1 MINSENFKNSGAF
14 VKHLEERI
22 NAELKFAE
30 KLCGFHKENAGAWQE
45 LIQKADKLVADA
57 AAAGNL
63 DQISSAVD
71 EAEKMLAPI
80 AKFAKNYSIY
90 CVGHAHI
97 DMNWMWPWQDTVATT
112 IDSFS
117 TVIKLMKEFP
127 EFKFSQSQASVYAI
141 VEKYNPE
148 LLAQIAKRVK
158 EGRWEVTASHWV
170 EGDKNLSGDESL
182 CRHLLYTRRYMK
194 KLFNLKPED
203 VEIDWAP
210 DTFGHASTMPSYLV
224 KGGVKYVYLHR
235 PGELGPKRPLAFW
248 WKAPDGAKVLVRND
262 SAQGYNGA
270 VNPGIIDPLCNFF
283 TETGLP
289 YVMFVYGV
297 GDHGGGP
304 TRRDIM
310 RAIDMDSWPIFP
322 NVKFSTSREFFK
334 RLEKDA
340 SWLPILECE
349 LNFELAGCYT
359 TQTLIKKCNRF
370 SENRINDAENVAA
383 LLSKISGFKYDAA
396 EFEECWRDT
405 LFSQFHD
412 ILPGSG
418 VHDTRT
424 YTHGLFQ
431 KTMASVLSEKTKAL
445 RQFASKIDTTFA
457 GFPEEPELPAG
468 HIPAA
473 MGAGV
478 GFLATQLQVTHA
490 EQSVGYGPRPFLI
503 FNTQA
508 CERNEIAEVTV
519 WDNTSGRS
527 HAEFAKLPFS
537 VVAPDKTVIKPQL
550 LTSGGYWGHN
560 YAKFAFPVEIP
571 GNGYAVYTIVE
582 KETDKKLEN
591 KVWQLGKRHTCF
603 YSRVERQSEGL
614 ENEFTR
620 MEINMTTGGIMKLID
635 KRSGRSLIDSENSS
649 LLEYGVE
656 RPHGMTAWI
665 VEHTGG
671 YENPQVISIERTI
684 EGPYINAVKVR
695 MKIHESD
702 FNMIYEMRADDPKV
716 YIRISGTWFQRGTPE
731 TGIPVL
737 RFAVPFTM
745 QNIKARYEVPFGA
758 IDRECNKGEEVPALQ
773 WAQVTGDA
781 GKEKEGCLLLNDS
794 KYGFSL
800 EGNKLAVTLIRSS
813 YDPDILPEIGN
824 HEINLAL
831 MPFEGDL
838 KIADAVNKGRNFNH
852 PLLITGTDVHKGPR
866 PAVSEIVSVKSSAVT
881 LSAVKKAE
889 NDGAMILRFYNTLS
903 GRTEV
908 SVAFNSKFLGK
919 VKKAVETDII
929 ERPLENSSVK
939 VSGDTAKFAI
949 AGKSIAT
956 IAVYF

>member
-1 MINSENFKNSGAF
+1 MKNAVSFRNSEAEIR
-14 VKHLEERI
+14 HLEERI

-30 KLCGFHKENAGAWQE
+30 KLCGFHKENAEAWQG
-45 LIQKADKLVADA
+45 LIRKADKIVSDA
-57 AAAGNL
+57 AATGDL
-63 DQISSAVD
+63 EKISAAVS
-71 EAEKMLAPI
+71 EAEKILEPV

-117 TVIKLMKEFP
+117 TVLKLMKEFP
-127 EFKFSQSQASVYAI
+127 GFKFSQSQASVYAI
-141 VEKYNPE
+141 LEKYNPE
-148 LLAQIAKRVK
+148 LLGQIARRVK

-194 KLFNLKPED
+194 KLFGLKPGD

-210 DTFGHASTMPSYLV
+210 DTFGHAATMPSYLV

-262 SAQGYNGA
+262 SGQGYNGA

-304 TRRDIM
+304 TRRDLM

-322 NVKFSTSREFFK
+322 KVVFSTSREFFK

-340 SWLPILECE
+340 SWLPILDCE

-370 SENRINDAENVAA
+370 SENRINDAENAAA
-383 LLSKISGFKYDAA
+383 LLSKISGFKYNAA

-431 KTMASVLSEKTKAL
+431 KTMASILSEKTKAL

-457 GFPEEPELPAG
+457 GLPEEPEVPAS
-468 HIPAA
+468 HVPAA

-478 GFLATQLQVTHA
+478 GFLATQLQVSHA

-508 CERNEIAEVTV
+508 YARNEIAEVTV
-519 WDNTSGRS
+519 WDNTSGRG

-537 VVAPDKTVIKPQL
+537 VVAPDKKTFKPQL
-550 LTSGGYWGHN
+550 ITSGAYWGHN

-582 KETDKKLEN
+582 KETDKKVEA
-591 KVWQLGKRHTCF
+591 KVWQLGRRHTCF
-603 YSRVERQSEGL
+603 YSRVERQCEGL

-620 MEINMTTGGIMKLID
+620 MEINMVTGGIEKLTD
-635 KRSGRSLIDSENSS
+635 KRSKKDLIVSKNSS

-671 YENPQVISIERTI
+671 YENPKVLSIERIT
-684 EGPYINAVKVR
+684 EGPYINAVKVK
-695 MKIHESD
+695 MKIHESE
-702 FNMIYEMRADDPKV
+702 FSMVYEMRADDPKV
-716 YIRISGTWFQRGTPE
+716 YIRINGTWFQRGTQE
-731 TGIPVL
+731 AGIPVL

-745 QNIKARYEVPFGA
+745 KNIKARYEIPFGA
-758 IDRECNKGEEVPALQ
+758 VDRECNNGEEVPGLQ
-773 WAQVTGDA
+773 WAQVAGDSD
-781 GKEKEGCLLLNDS
+781 KTKEGCLVLNDS

-800 EGNKLAVTLIRSS
+800 EGNKFAVTLIRSS

-838 KIADAVNKGRNFNH
+838 KISDAINEGRGFNH
-852 PLLITGTDVHKGPR
+852 PLLVTGTDVHKGNL
-866 PAVSEIVSVKSSAVT
+866 PAVSDLITVKPASVI

-889 NDGAMILRFYNTLS
+889 NDSSMILRFYNTS
-903 GRTEV
+903 GSKTEI
-908 SVAFNSKFLGK
+908 SVGFNSKLLGRI
-919 VKKAVETDII
+919 KKAVETDII
-929 ERPLENSSVK
+929 ERPLEESGVK
-939 VSGDTAKFAI
+939 VAGDTVKFAI
-949 AGKSIAT
+949 AAKSIAT